1 HVLVGVEV
9 LCPAPVER
17 PALRQTALLPH
28 IDEPSSLR
36 HAVVAPQ
43 GRPEWSDQKEIE
55 VAVVVEIDRLEIGR
69 WRGEL
74 RKRTLPWGESLVARH
89 EEENAGVGDR
99 PQIEVSVLIEVKGP
113 HEGDRAA
120 EDHA

>member
-1 HVLVGVEV
+1 M
-9 LCPAPVER
+9 
-17 PALRQTALLPH
+17 
-28 IDEPSSLR
+28 
-36 HAVVAPQ
+36 
-43 GRPEWSDQKEIE
+43 
-55 VAVVVEIDRLEIGR
+55 VEIDRLEIGR

-74 RKRTLPWGESLVARH
+74 RKRTLPWGKSLVARH
-89 EEENAGVGDR
+89 EEEKAGVGDR